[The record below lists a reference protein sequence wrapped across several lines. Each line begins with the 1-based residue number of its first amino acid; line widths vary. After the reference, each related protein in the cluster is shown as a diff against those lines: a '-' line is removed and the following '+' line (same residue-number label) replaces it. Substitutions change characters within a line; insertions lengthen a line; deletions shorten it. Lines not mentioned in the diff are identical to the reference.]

1 MKFQNI
7 LQMGR
12 ITFIGQ
18 NGTKKTKTNKKF
30 LMIRNI
36 VKKYNKQSKWNKNLK
51 NMENMSDKILNH
63 K

>member
-12 ITFIGQ
+12 ITFISQ

-51 NMENMSDKILNH
+51 YMENMSDKILNH